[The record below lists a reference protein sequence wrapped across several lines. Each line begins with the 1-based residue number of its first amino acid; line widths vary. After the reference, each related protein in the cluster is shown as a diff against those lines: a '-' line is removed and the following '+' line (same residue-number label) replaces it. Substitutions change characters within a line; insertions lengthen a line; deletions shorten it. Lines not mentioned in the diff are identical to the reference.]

1 MAVALE
7 VLRSDIIEKAFD
19 KHQKSWKSH
28 KQLEKYKN
36 CCVAWHFQHY
46 VLTQDNM
53 QFSKFKLPTQQTRAR
68 SLPFFNKRNNS
79 ALQRAKIKSAYK

>member
-28 KQLEKYKN
+28 KQLEKYKKLLR
-36 CCVAWHFQHY
+36 CLAFST
-46 VLTQDNM
+46 LRTQDNM
-53 QFSKFKLPTQQTRAR
+53 QYSKSKLPTQQTRAR